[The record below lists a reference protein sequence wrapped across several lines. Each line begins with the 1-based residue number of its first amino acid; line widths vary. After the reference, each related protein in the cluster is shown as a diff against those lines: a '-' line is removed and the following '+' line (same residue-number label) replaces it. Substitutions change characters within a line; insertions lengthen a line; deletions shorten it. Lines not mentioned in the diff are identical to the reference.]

1 MAFRPYESKSEK
13 AATEGE
19 KLGGGLLILGT
30 ECCKTGNSE
39 GWEIDIEDK
48 LQLIETIINFSTR
61 VSVSMWY

>member
-48 LQLIETIINFSTR
+48 L
-61 VSVSMWY
+61 